1 MYIPDCL
8 VWAMDEDG
16 CTAVKVYCEEQ
27 LREVIAARFTEVFN
41 EEYEKIID
49 LIEEQQGNCYEKD
62 EGINPFKGAQVTSY
76 GVFLPFNALAL
87 YCGGDGDYLALY
99 NACEA
104 LDNALKAIKREYTAI
119 SYEGYV
125 AYWWS
130 DVYDGDTCQ
139 YAISSK
145 KKKDKRDVIYDF
157 VGEAL
162 GKALEDEDTWVEL
175 SDRLDFDN
183 NENEFKET
191 IKLLHAYSKWIPS
204 DAIDRVIEISKET
217 NENITEDLQKLAD
230 TLRSG
235 DELTS
240 EKIRVV

>member
-41 EEYEKIID
+41 EDYGKIID
-49 LIEEQQGNCYEKD
+49 LVEELNGNCYEKD
-62 EGINPFKGAQVTSY
+62 EGMNPFKGAQVTSY
-76 GVFLPFNALAL
+76 GVFLPFNTLAL
-87 YCGGDGDYLALY
+87 FCGDGDNLAVY

-104 LDNALKAIKREYTAI
+104 LDNALKAIKREYPAI

-125 AYWWS
+125 AYWWT
-130 DVYDGDTCQ
+130 DVRDGDTCQ

-162 GKALEDEDTWVEL
+162 GKALEDEDAWVEL

-183 NENEFKET
+183 DENEFKET

-204 DAIDRVIEISKET
+204 DAIDRVIEISRKT
-217 NENITEDLQKLAD
+217 NENITKDLQKLAD
-230 TLRSG
+230 VLRSSG
-235 DELTS
+235 ESTS